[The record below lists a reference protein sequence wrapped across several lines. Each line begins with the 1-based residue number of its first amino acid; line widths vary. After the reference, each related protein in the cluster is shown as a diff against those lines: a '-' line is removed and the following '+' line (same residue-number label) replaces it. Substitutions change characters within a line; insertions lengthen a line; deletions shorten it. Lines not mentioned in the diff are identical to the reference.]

1 MFKISKRK
9 GSSLWQVRKRW
20 PTDVAPILKGE
31 FTRSTGESD
40 RKLAEAKLPIISA
53 EYVALVEDAR
63 RRLADNRF
71 RDLSEVEI
79 RRLATEFYTEALRH
93 YQIRGPLD
101 RTQRDKLLKSTVET
115 IETLEDHLARRDPTP
130 VATLTRNMV
139 ERKGLPIPEDSGSL
153 AHLAMMNLRAM
164 IELHRGVAAR
174 LRGVDD
180 YRPADSN
187 IANLVNE
194 AGKPS
199 RTVNDLI
206 DAFEEA
212 ESERWA
218 PSTVRAKEP
227 VNRLLRETIGER
239 PAAEIGRTE
248 AREIVTLLRRLPAG
262 LGKLKQLRGLN
273 VKQAADRGEKLGL
286 PTIAP
291 ATVNRAYLAHISALF
306 NWAHQ
311 EEWTTT
317 NPFRGLMIND
327 PVAPEDKRDPFT
339 SAQLKTIFSAKPWT
353 RPGGEGEK
361 PIRFW
366 GPLIALFLGM
376 RRGEIAQL
384 HTADIEEVDGIPAIR
399 VRPGGSKRLKTRNAR
414 RTLPVHPELIR
425 MGFLGYVERRRKE
438 GGELLFA
445 GEEPD
450 IAGKW
455 GDSLG
460 DWFGRRLKELGVTGN
475 RLGLHSFRHNFQDR
489 LRAAGLHNSD
499 IGQEIVGRTKRAGS
513 SDQYGGAGYPMGM
526 LLEAVSRVA
535 YPDLDLSHLHRGEER
550 KAA

>member
-1 MFKISKRK
+1 MFRISRRK
-9 GSSLWQVRKRW
+9 GSAKWQVRKRW
-20 PTDVAPILKGE
+20 PADVAPLLKGE

-40 RKLAEAKLPIISA
+40 RKLAEAKLPLISA
-53 EYVALVEDAR
+53 EYVAIVEDAR

-79 RRLATEFYTEALRH
+79 RRLASEFYTEALRH

-101 RTQRDKLLKSTVET
+101 HVQREALLDVTQRT
-115 IETLEDHLARRDPTP
+115 IETLEDHLARRDITP
-130 VATLTRNMV
+130 VAALTRNMV
-139 ERKGLPIPEDSGSL
+139 ARKGLPIPEDSGSL
-153 AHLAMMNLRAM
+153 EHLALMNLRAM

-174 LRGVDD
+174 LRGVED
-180 YRPADSN
+180 YRPADAT
-187 IANLVNE
+187 IADLVD
-194 AGKPS
+194 ASGKPV

-206 DAFEEA
+206 EAFEEA

-218 PSTVRAKEP
+218 PSTLRAKEP

-248 AREIVTLLRRLPAG
+248 AREVLSLLRRLPAG
-262 LGKLKQLRGLN
+262 LGKLKQLRGLSLRE
-273 VKQAADRGEKLGL
+273 AADRGEQLGL
-286 PTIAP
+286 SVIAP
-291 ATVNRAYLAHISALF
+291 ATINRAYLAHISALF

-311 EEWTTT
+311 EEWTSG
-317 NPFRGLMIND
+317 NPFRGLAVAD

-339 SAQLKTIFSAKPWT
+339 PAQLRTIFSAKPWT
-353 RPGGEGEK
+353 APGGVGEK

-366 GPLIALFLGM
+366 GPLMALFHGM

-384 HTADIEEVDGIPAIR
+384 HLADIDEVDGVPAIR
-399 VRPGGSKRLKTRNAR
+399 IRPGGAKRLKTRNAR

-425 MGFLGYVERRRKE
+425 MGFLAFVERRRKE

-460 DWFGRRLKELGVTGN
+460 DWFGRRLKDLGVTGN

-499 IGQEIVGRTKRAGS
+499 IGQELVGRTKRAGS

-526 LLEAVSRVA
+526 LLEAVSRVT
-535 YPDLDLSHLHRGEER
+535 YPDLDLSHLYQREER
-550 KAA
+550 QAA